1 MMLSC
6 IILMRAM
13 FVSVAFTSLQSKN
26 ALSGTP
32 TRDIQVGMSSTG
44 SEHDAIGSSSR
55 VDLSTYGS
63 TQITSD
69 VAQKDE
75 SNNHLPHHLV
85 SKLDLDP
92 LLRHVSTYA
101 CTRRGKDA
109 ILSLLPSPISSPL
122 DLYLNKKN
130 GRPSLFGNKSHK
142 RRDWYLNEGRIVT
155 SKRSEHK
162 MPTFPIA
169 QCASEATQEYNLVYQ
184 AMEVLRS
191 QRSSTGRIPLPPM
204 FQLRN
209 VEISTTYTPETDDDE
224 WIDACL
230 SPLPLGSDI
239 LEEVDLYMI
248 LQAEQVS
255 KLLLNTYEWAISEHV
270 SNCVAI
276 LAEVITKPMQQLND
290 HDRVASEDGD
300 SKAKD
305 VMSSLSQLHE
315 TLRGSV
321 ETTREGSN
329 SYQFR
334 LSSKNHRFK
343 ELTELRQ
350 REEDILSR
358 LNKTGTGTKEK
369 AQANKLAMTREEIKI
384 LESQIQRSLIAAMT
398 RAAPDVDL
406 AFDALARLDVIFA
419 KAAFGL
425 EWNGVIPEVGED
437 GKVNVHKFIHPVL
450 AIEKQFETDNGLG
463 PQKIVPID
471 LLMPGR
477 GSYQALLIS
486 GPNSGGKT
494 LALKSFGLA
503 AALVKLALPITL
515 AQVSD
520 DDPVVVDYFRDI
532 FAEIGDNQSLL
543 SGESTLMAR
552 LNSLSALIEKSST
565 APDSSSSLVLLDEL
579 GGGTDPVAGAALAQA
594 ILETVLSNLNFKVV
608 ATTHSSE
615 LKSLALTNE
624 KFKSACV
631 TLDALSSGSDHSTK
645 YNRKP
650 TYQLRY
656 GATGESFALG
666 AASRCRPPLP
676 IDVIERAAQLMSKDD
691 SGDALLNHLEAL
703 DREVLAANIARQ
715 ESEKIQS
722 ELSSMK
728 HDTLAKLQSSD
739 MYLSR
744 LENRLEAI
752 FQTLSNDDTKNAYEL
767 VGDSLDE
774 LKLLRKK
781 VKTEEELLAEKGLRR
796 VPENYS
802 FYNGETVVILAE
814 GEFKGYNGVVKMDE
828 SESTEQHAHDFTVTV
843 IPTLDLFSLDE
854 EEEPPLQLKRRD
866 VAIWDY
872 PDTFGYDYPTQTS
885 KSNSSSTKVIS
896 LLSTLNVDR
905 KTTKSNESDKRN
917 EAFTSARQRKASRK
931 GKKKK

>member
-1 MMLSC
+1 
-6 IILMRAM
+6 MRAM
-13 FVSVAFTSLQSKN
+13 FVSVAFTSLQSNN

-32 TRDIQVGMSSTG
+32 TRDILVGMSSTG
-44 SEHDAIGSSSR
+44 NEHDAIGSSSR

-142 RRDWYLNEGRIVT
+142 RRDWYLNEGRMVT
-155 SKRSEHK
+155 NKRSEHK

-169 QCASEATQEYNLVYQ
+169 QCASEATQEYNLVHQ

-191 QRSSTGRIPLPPM
+191 QRSSSGRIPLPPM

-321 ETTREGSN
+321 ETTWEGSN

-334 LSSKNHRFK
+334 LSSKNHRFE

-565 APDSSSSLVLLDEL
+565 APD
-579 GGGTDPVAGAALAQA
+579 
-594 ILETVLSNLNFKVV
+594 
-608 ATTHSSE
+608 
-615 LKSLALTNE
+615 
-624 KFKSACV
+624 C
-631 TLDALSSGSDHSTK
+631 K
-645 YNRKP
+645 Y
-650 TYQLRY
+650 
-656 GATGESFALG
+656 S
-666 AASRCRPPLP
+666 
-676 IDVIERAAQLMSKDD
+676 
-691 SGDALLNHLEAL
+691 
-703 DREVLAANIARQ
+703 
-715 ESEKIQS
+715 
-722 ELSSMK
+722 
-728 HDTLAKLQSSD
+728 
-739 MYLSR
+739 
-744 LENRLEAI
+744 
-752 FQTLSNDDTKNAYEL
+752 TLS
-767 VGDSLDE
+767 
-774 LKLLRKK
+774 
-781 VKTEEELLAEKGLRR
+781 
-796 VPENYS
+796 
-802 FYNGETVVILAE
+802 
-814 GEFKGYNGVVKMDE
+814 
-828 SESTEQHAHDFTVTV
+828 
-843 IPTLDLFSLDE
+843 
-854 EEEPPLQLKRRD
+854 
-866 VAIWDY
+866 
-872 PDTFGYDYPTQTS
+872 
-885 KSNSSSTKVIS
+885 
-896 LLSTLNVDR
+896 
-905 KTTKSNESDKRN
+905 
-917 EAFTSARQRKASRK
+917 
-931 GKKKK
+931 